1 MLIVST
7 ISKFVLQKGKTF
19 LTARI
24 TVNNQTK
31 CKMILLYLYAY
42 LVPKLFTYV
51 TLLLFCARVCV
62 CVRACVRACVG
73 VGACV
78 HVRLCLFLLV
88 PVFVCMLV
96 CLCACVCGMVA
107 YIVSYNMLYNVNT
120 VWR

>member
-24 TVNNQTK
+24 TVNNQIK
-31 CKMILLYLYAY
+31 CKIILLYLYAY

-51 TLLLFCARVCV
+51 TLLLFCARVCA
-62 CVRACVRACVG
+62 CVRACVRACVSVSVSVG
-73 VGACV
+73 VCV
-78 HVRLCLFLLV
+78 RVCLFLFV
-88 PVFVCMLV
+88 PVVVCMLV

-107 YIVSYNMLYNVNT
+107 HTVSYNT